1 MLATNAT
8 EATAMRRR
16 RIVML
21 MPLAGFLALALLFWI
36 GLRSGDPSRIPSAL
50 IGHDV
55 PATALPPVPGLE
67 RSGRPVPGLAPDDFL
82 GAVTLVNV
90 WASWCVPC
98 HDEAPL
104 LLRLAN
110 DSRIRLVGI
119 NYKDQADNARRF
131 LGRYGN
137 PFAATGVDADGK
149 AGREWGVY
157 GVPETFVVGRE
168 GKIAFKLV
176 GPITANNLLTEL
188 MPEIEKAL
196 AAQS

>member
-1 MLATNAT
+1 MLAKDAT
-8 EATAMRRR
+8 EATAVRR

-36 GLRSGDPSRIPSAL
+36 GLRSGDRSHIPSAL

-55 PATALPPVPGLE
+55 PAMSLPPVAGLE
-67 RSGRPVPGLAPDDFL
+67 RDGRPVPGLAPDDFR
-82 GAVTLVNV
+82 GAVTLVNI
-90 WASWCVPC
+90 WASWCQPC
-98 HDEAPL
+98 HEEVPL
-104 LLRLAN
+104 LLRLAD

-137 PFAATGVDADGK
+137 PFVATGVDADGSV
-149 AGREWGVY
+149 GREWGVY
-157 GVPETFVVGRE
+157 GVPETFVVGRD
-168 GKIAFKLV
+168 GKIAFKLI
-176 GPITANNLLTEL
+176 GQITAHNLDAEL
-188 MPEIEKAL
+188 MPAIEKAI